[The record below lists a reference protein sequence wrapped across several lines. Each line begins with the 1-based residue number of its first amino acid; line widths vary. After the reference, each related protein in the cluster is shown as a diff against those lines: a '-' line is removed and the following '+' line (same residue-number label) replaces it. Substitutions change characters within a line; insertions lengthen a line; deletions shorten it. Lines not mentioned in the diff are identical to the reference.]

1 MESIMRFSG
10 WVSVLVLGLVVA
22 APASAGKL
30 YKWVDEKGNVHF
42 SDKVP
47 PEAAKLARE
56 EKNPA
61 GITVKEVARAKTQ
74 EELAAEAAQR
84 VKEDEA
90 RKLAEAQAQADRA
103 LTLSYT
109 TEDDLIR
116 ARDQELGV
124 IDSNMATAKLTI
136 ASQEKNLSDLLAHA
150 ADFERNKKPVPQTV
164 ADSIATVRAQIEV
177 QQKTLKEREGSKESV
192 RLDYDAKLLRWRE
205 LTAKT
210 RKDAVPAAAA
220 Q

>member
-1 MESIMRFSG
+1 MRVSG

-22 APASAGKL
+22 VPASAGKL
-30 YKWVDEKGNVHF
+30 YKWVDEKGNVHY

-56 EKNPA
+56 EKNQD
-61 GITVKEVARAKTQ
+61 GVTVKQVARAKTQ

-84 VKEDEA
+84 VKDEEA

-103 LTLSYT
+103 LMLSYT

-124 IDSNMATAKLTI
+124 IDANMTTAKLTI
-136 ASQEKNLSDLLAHA
+136 GSQEKNLSDLLAHA
-150 ADFERNKKPVPQTV
+150 ADFERNKKPVPQKVT
-164 ADSIATVRAQIEV
+164 DSITHVRAQIEA
-177 QQKTLKEREGSKESV
+177 QQKTLKEREAAKEIV
-192 RLDYDAKLLRWRE
+192 RKDYEAKLLRWRE
-205 LTAKT
+205 LSAKNAQGT
-210 RKDAVPAAAA
+210 AAAPA